1 MKIRI
6 KYHTDIEKIEKIA
19 IEELI
24 DLIVAM

>member
-1 MKIRI
+1 VKIRI

>member
-19 IEELI
+19 IEEFI